1 MKFALPLVF
10 LALFLFE
17 GCVNAKD
24 LYDFNYG
31 NDENMKDSMM
41 DSYGDPF
48 QRPF

>member
-1 MKFALPLVF
+1 MKNVFMLVLF
-10 LALFLFE
+10 ALFLFA

-31 NDENMKDSMM
+31 NDGNMKDSMM
-41 DSYGDPF
+41 DNYGDPF